1 MALRFRKVDTPPG
14 PVLVHGG
21 TVGYLSPT
29 ALDRQ
34 WITYSDQSTCADRA
48 GGDGV
53 SAVRLSSAQVAWFF
67 SDSSLGPAGPRI
79 GFSRQS
85 GFVHNLV
92 VMQTTQRGRSK
103 LVTITGGDGCPAPGV
118 PGHALSVVRPDNA
131 GGPEDQRYWTGDG
144 LRIGSAV
151 RRFYTRYLPGSLSA
165 VGTVIASF
173 SVRQLASDGDG
184 PAFGAVIQPSIT
196 RLPTYVPPG
205 GGTLIVWGAAMLR
218 QGGTVYIY
226 GWQSPGA
233 GLPINC
239 YLARV
244 PASRLTDMG
253 AWRFYAGRGWV
264 PGQENAQP
272 ILAGLTID
280 TGFSVIRAAGR
291 YWLIEQASALGNPD
305 IDAYPAPTPWGPFNP
320 AAGIVL
326 YRAPGIGLTAA
337 DHYQVMYEA
346 RAEPALSTKR
356 TLMISYNVNSLAV
369 TAGCLPLSDFTNEAI
384 QPHFFAVPHPRP
396 DQAALADLGSRHAI
410 SDLPARP
417 WSRIHTGPHR
427 QCRVGNPLESEVRQP
442 LPGTDRAGEQPA
454 MERARHEGKRHHLAV
469 ASGRSGQGHLHARP
483 GAICRAHDLGDG
495 VGRQAGVP
503 GDHLKVDPGFRE
515 HLDGLGE
522 QDGCFPLAE
531 IARLGVAPS
540 GEADHAGPIGRLTED
555 AELVR
560 PVHQGLE
567 RDSPPALS
575 QE

>member
-1 MALRFRKVDTPPG
+1 MALRFRKVDTPLVLGAFAVSFGVTLAAAMFVTSHNSGARKADPPPG

-131 GGPEDQRYWTGDG
+131 GGPDDQRYWTGDG
-144 LRIGSAV
+144 LRVGSAV
-151 RRFYTRYLPGSLSA
+151 QRFYTRYLPGSLSA

-173 SVRQLASDGDG
+173 SVRQLAGDGDG

-196 RLPTYVPPG
+196 RLTTYVPPG

-244 PASRLTDMG
+244 PASRLKDMG

-272 ILAGLTID
+272 IPAGLTID

-291 YWLIEQASALGNPD
+291 YWLIEQAGALGNPD

-384 QPHFFAVPHPRP
+384 QPHFFAVPRAAFGTGRGSARPPAVVPRSSGYSLVGRHDP
-396 DQAALADLGSRHAI
+396 TWYDSWNYRGGCPPLHSVRHISVTRTRDRIRLRWQTLGPGMRYQIYLRGPGHGYTLVRTVSAASVTLSKLRSGSRYQVLI
-410 SDLPARP
+410 VPENNRR
-417 WSRIHTGPHR
+417 WSG
-427 QCRVGNPLESEVRQP
+427 
-442 LPGTDRAGEQPA
+442 PGTRVSVTTS
-454 MERARHEGKRHHLAV
+454 R
-469 ASGRSGQGHLHARP
+469 
-483 GAICRAHDLGDG
+483 
-495 VGRQAGVP
+495 
-503 GDHLKVDPGFRE
+503 
-515 HLDGLGE
+515 
-522 QDGCFPLAE
+522 
-531 IARLGVAPS
+531 
-540 GEADHAGPIGRLTED
+540 
-555 AELVR
+555 
-560 PVHQGLE
+560 
-567 RDSPPALS
+567 
-575 QE
+575 